1 MFLGLAPIKVT
12 LTELPYEQSKRYMI
26 HTSLPSGSTSQY
38 NSVVDQL
45 SNYQLL
51 ELNTLDLPVCT
62 AHQHQ
67 LLHHQNSSQ
76 KERGQTLLGGGMSA
90 VCPTDWEGWVPW
102 GLVFPVIDRCIN
114 LRLKAK
120 ILEER
125 SLKQTMHYY
134 IVPLLRHQPL
144 C

>member
-1 MFLGLAPIKVT
+1 MM
-12 LTELPYEQSKRYMI
+12 SK
-26 HTSLPSGSTSQY
+26 LPSGSTSQY

-51 ELNTLDLPVCT
+51 ELSTLDLPVCT

-125 SLKQTMHYY
+125 SLKQTMH
-134 IVPLLRHQPL
+134 
-144 C
+144 